1 MDPPADWPIT
11 GVCIVSDPNRAPPNY
26 TVVSKNR
33 YMPNIKKHV
42 MTWVLFKSRQKI
54 AFAYN

>member
-33 YMPNIKKHV
+33 YIPNIKKTCNNMGAV
-42 MTWVLFKSRQKI
+42 
-54 AFAYN
+54 